1 MIATSIFGSGE
12 APYTRPAAQSPS
24 GPNPVDVELFTSEV
38 CSSCPPADKL
48 LSQLS
53 AKSGANGVELV
64 ALGQHV
70 DYWDYLGRRDPF
82 SSPAAT
88 QRQTAYGQHFRLNSI
103 YSPQMVVNGDSEC
116 LGSSPTA
123 ARDAISTSAKAP
135 KGRVNVTVG
144 AQSGR
149 EREVRVKLSDV
160 DVPAGAGT
168 LVIAVTEADLV
179 TEVKRGENG
188 GRRVAHAPVVRSL
201 SKVRTLLAG
210 AASTEE
216 AAYNVNINPT
226 WQPANLL
233 LVVFVQGGVAR
244 KTVGVGAATL
254 P

>member
-1 MIATSIFGSGE
+1 MA
-12 APYTRPAAQSPS
+12 
-24 GPNPVDVELFTSEV
+24 
-38 CSSCPPADKL
+38 
-48 LSQLS
+48 
-53 AKSGANGVELV
+53 
-64 ALGQHV
+64 
-70 DYWDYLGRRDPF
+70 
-82 SSPAAT
+82 
-88 QRQTAYGQHFRLNSI
+88 
-103 YSPQMVVNGDSEC
+103 VNGDREC
-116 LGSSPTA
+116 LGSPLTA
-123 ARDAISTSAKAP
+123 ARDAISTAAKAP

-233 LVVFVQGGVAR
+233 LLVFVQGGVAR